1 MDTKTR
7 QREWGYGEISVDD
20 IVDGALSLVEQG
32 GLDNL
37 TMRGL
42 AHELGVSTAV
52 AYYHVPNKEAL
63 LHLVADAVLGRV
75 PLPDSTKPWDEQL
88 RQMLWNK
95 RTHMLRYPGI
105 SQVLAS
111 LPVLPNFK
119 RVGDVIDSIL
129 VGAGFDD
136 DAAAMGV
143 TMLAVY
149 VLGFVNWEL
158 SLEVRRSVSQAKGDN
173 AQPALR
179 NPARDAESSFEFGLQ
194 NILYGL
200 HETLRRQQRQGHGV
214 APNEPWPLG
223 SSLLT

>member
-7 QREWGYGEISVDD
+7 QREWGYGEISVGD
-20 IVDGALSLVEQG
+20 IVDGALSLVERG

-42 AHELGVSTAV
+42 AQELGVSTAV

-75 PLPDSTKPWDEQL
+75 PLPDATKPWDEQL
-88 RQMLWNK
+88 RQMLWDK

-119 RVGDVIDSIL
+119 RVGDVLDEIL

-158 SLEVRRSVSQAKGDN
+158 SLEVRRSASRAKGES
-173 AQPALR
+173 AQSALR
-179 NPARDAESSFEFGLQ
+179 NPARDADSSFEFGLE
-194 NILYGL
+194 NLLSGL
-200 HETLRRQQRQGHGV
+200 HETLRRQRGV
-214 APNEPWPLG
+214 YGGTPKEASPL
-223 SSLLT
+223 LA

>member
-1 MDTKTR
+1 MVTKTR
-7 QREWGYGEISVDD
+7 QREWGYGEISVGD
-20 IVDGALSLVEQG
+20 IVDGALSLVERS
-32 GLDNL
+32 GLENL

-42 AHELGVSTAV
+42 ADELGVSTAV

-75 PLPDSTKPWDEQL
+75 PLPDSAQCWDEQL
-88 RQMLWNK
+88 RQMLWNQ
-95 RTHMLRYPGI
+95 RTQMLRYPGI

-119 RVGDVIDSIL
+119 RVGDGLDNIL

-149 VLGFVNWEL
+149 LLGFVNWEL
-158 SLEVRRSVSQAKGDN
+158 SLEVRRSVTENNGDSSRLT
-173 AQPALR
+173 LR

-194 NILYGL
+194 NILAGL
-200 HETLRRQQRQGHGV
+200 RETLRRQRTESHSVPPREDLMYRQSPR
-214 APNEPWPLG
+214 A
-223 SSLLT
+223 

>member
-7 QREWGYGEISVDD
+7 QREWSYGEITVDD

-42 AHELGVSTAV
+42 ARELGVSTAV

-88 RQMLWNK
+88 RQTLWNK
-95 RTHMLRYPGI
+95 RTQMLRYPGI

-119 RVGDVIDSIL
+119 RVGDVLDSIL

-158 SLEVRRSVSQAKGDN
+158 SLEVRRSVSRANGENSQLT
-173 AQPALR
+173 LR
-179 NPARDAESSFEFGLQ
+179 NPARDAESSFKFGLQ
-194 NILYGL
+194 NILSGL
-200 HETLRRQQRQGHGV
+200 RETLRRQQREVHG
-214 APNEPWPLG
+214 AERLPLG
-223 SSLLT
+223 SSILA

>member
-1 MDTKTR
+1 MITKTR

-20 IVDGALSLVEQG
+20 IVDGALSLVERG

-42 AHELGVSTAV
+42 ANELGVSTAV

-75 PLPDSTKPWDEQL
+75 PLPDTTKPWDEQL

-95 RTHMLRYPGI
+95 RTQMLRYPGI

-119 RVGDVIDSIL
+119 RVGDMLDSIL

-158 SLEVRRSVSQAKGDN
+158 SLEVRRNVSRAKGETSHST
-173 AQPALR
+173 LK
-179 NPARDAESSFEFGLQ
+179 NPARDAESSFQFGLE
-194 NILYGL
+194 NLLAGL
-200 HETLRRQQRQGHGV
+200 HETLRREHEVRGI
-214 APNEPWPLG
+214 APKERSPL
-223 SSLLT
+223 LA

>member
-1 MDTKTR
+1 METKTR

-20 IVDGALSLVEQG
+20 IVDGALSLVERG

-42 AHELGVSTAV
+42 AQELGVSTAV

-75 PLPDSTKPWDEQL
+75 PLPDPTRPWDEQL

-95 RTHMLRYPGI
+95 RTQMLRYPGI

-119 RVGDVIDSIL
+119 RVGDVLDSIL
-129 VGAGFDD
+129 VGAGFDE

-158 SLEVRRSVSQAKGDN
+158 SLVVRVRRAKGENSDL
-173 AQPALR
+173 ALR
-179 NPARDAESSFEFGLQ
+179 NPARDAESSFEFGLE
-194 NILYGL
+194 NLLSGL
-200 HETLRRQQRQGHGV
+200 RETLRRQPGPALGARS
-214 APNEPWPLG
+214 PL
-223 SSLLT
+223 LA

>member
-1 MDTKTR
+1 VMVTKTR
-7 QREWGYGEISVDD
+7 QREWGYGEISVRD
-20 IVDGALSLVEQG
+20 IVDGALSLVERG

-42 AHELGVSTAV
+42 ADELGVSTAV

-75 PLPDSTKPWDEQL
+75 PLPDSAQSWDEQL
-88 RQMLWNK
+88 RQMLWNQ
-95 RTHMLRYPGI
+95 RTQMLRYPGI

-119 RVGDVIDSIL
+119 RVGDGLDDIL
-129 VGAGFDD
+129 VGAGFDE

-158 SLEVRRSVSQAKGDN
+158 SLEVRRSVSKNNGEGSRLT
-173 AQPALR
+173 LR
-179 NPARDAESSFEFGLQ
+179 NPARDADSSFEFGLQ
-194 NILYGL
+194 NILSGL
-200 HETLRRQQRQGHGV
+200 RETLHRPR
-214 APNEPWPLG
+214 EDL
-223 SSLLT
+223 